1 MLLKF
6 AKTLP
11 ILPQT
16 SAFAANCIRP
26 LSTTRRSFSTT
37 DINARQELQLTYL
50 TEDDK
55 QGIAVLGLNRAKAR
69 NSFSRSLVDH
79 LLESIEVLAHDKN
92 VRVVILRSLVP
103 GIFCAGA
110 DLKERATMTQQDVGR
125 FVSKLRLMMTNIEQL
140 PAPVIAAIDGPALG
154 GGLEMALACDMRVV
168 TSNVKLGLVET
179 KLGIIPGAGGTQR
192 LPRILNPAIAKELIF
207 TARQISGEEAKSLGI
222 ANYAVTP
229 NEDGDAAFQKALELA
244 MEIVPNG
251 PVGVRMAKKAIDKG
265 LQVDLATGCA
275 IEEACYAQIIPTKD
289 RLEGL
294 KAFAEKRKPK
304 FVGE

>member
-1 MLLKF
+1 MLAGIVRNYSFVNKGVQF
-6 AKTLP
+6 
-11 ILPQT
+11 
-16 SAFAANCIRP
+16 SRN
-26 LSTTRRSFSTT
+26 LSISSSRWSSVGSQHV
-37 DINARQELQLTYL
+37 QELQLTYL
-50 TEDDK
+50 TGEDK
-55 QGIAVLGLNRAKAR
+55 QGIAVIGLNRPKAK
-69 NSFSRSLVDH
+69 NSFSKALVQQ
-79 LLESIEVLAHDKN
+79 LLDTVDVLAHDKN

-110 DLKERATMTQQDVGR
+110 DLKERASMSPQDVGR
-125 FVSKLRLMMTNIEQL
+125 FVSKLRQMMTSIEQL

-168 TSNVKLGLVET
+168 TSSVKLGLVET

-192 LPRILNPAIAKELIF
+192 LPRILNPAVAKELIF
-207 TARQISGEEAKSLGI
+207 TARQITGDEAKSLGI
-222 ANYAVTP
+222 VNYSVPANK
-229 NEDGDAAFQKALELA
+229 ESDAAYQKALQLA

-304 FVGE
+304 FIGE

>member
-1 MLLKF
+1 MLLNFVKSF
-6 AKTLP
+6 PVLS
-11 ILPQT
+11 QS
-16 SAFAANCIRP
+16 SALAGNCLRT
-26 LSTTRRSFSTT
+26 LSTTKRCFSTT
-37 DINARQELQLTYL
+37 NTNARQELQLTYL
-50 TEDDK
+50 TEDEK

-79 LLESIEVLAHDKN
+79 ILESIEVLAHDKN

-125 FVSKLRLMMTNIEQL
+125 FVTKLRLMMSNIEQL

-222 ANYAVTP
+222 ANYAVKP